1 MKELLHKFDEEG
13 AYEFPRNC
21 DLDYSDFEAKAHIVD
36 RRIQKHLSEAT
47 SFEDGLSN
55 QDASFS
61 LAIIFDGRSSHSS
74 VALHVPAL
82 RFSNFG
88 LMTTITDES
97 KFSESE
103 LFEIRKI
110 LAEEGFSY
118 IEPSD
123 LDHAYDGIMSGNK
136 DFDTWRTRYFDW
148 I

>member
-1 MKELLHKFDEEG
+1 LKELLHKFDEEG
-13 AYEFPRNC
+13 AYEFPCHC
-21 DLDYSDFEAKAHIVD
+21 DIDYTDFEAKARIVD
-36 RRIQKHLSEAT
+36 RRIQGHLSETT

-61 LAIIFDGRSSHSS
+61 LAIIFDERSSYTSI
-74 VALHVPAL
+74 ALYVPAL

-97 KFSESE
+97 KFSKSE
-103 LFEIRKI
+103 RSAIRKI
-110 LAEEGFSY
+110 LVEEGFSY

-123 LDHAYDGIMSGNK
+123 LDRVYDGIMSGSK
-136 DFDTWRTRYFDW
+136 GFDTWRTRYFDW